1 MGKRDSDLVQQASEH
16 VFQLFRKAGP
26 ESHLVFHGFKRSR
39 DVVRAVREIGKAMD
53 LPEAELEGVQL
64 AAWFYHSGHARAHD
78 PEGKRSLEIAREFL
92 AGHGADE
99 EQLAGVLACLT
110 AVRLKEHGTLRD
122 DVLRDGLLLW
132 LARGS
137 YLEDAE
143 LLRLEIER
151 RENKIFSDVEWTQ
164 QCIDFFD
171 QHPFRTRH
179 AQIEYDADRA
189 ANLVRLHRRLRK
201 DHREVEEQKEEQTKT
216 TRGVGKV
223 IQDIYS
229 IQIRALIRLFAIAD
243 RRTSTM
249 IRVNALM
256 IGIIVA
262 LLGKRIAEER
272 TFLWPTV
279 ALLAMNLVVIFQA
292 VISMSGTLARVPAAE
307 GEARDRNLLAFA
319 NEVPLTLQQ
328 FVDRMREIAYD
339 PAALQR
345 SVLENLF
352 YARTFLIRRRR
363 ALVITY
369 GLFISGLALSA
380 SLFVLTL
387 FRQSGSP

>member
-1 MGKRDSDLVQQASEH
+1 MSKRDSDLVQQASEH
-16 VFQLFRKAGP
+16 VFQLFRKAG
-26 ESHLVFHGFKRSR
+26 SDNHLVFHGFKRSR

-53 LPEAELEGVQL
+53 LPEADFEGVLL
-64 AAWFYHSGHARAHD
+64 AAWFYHSGHALAHD

-92 AGHGADE
+92 AGHGAKE
-99 EQLAGVLACLT
+99 GQIAGVLACLT
-110 AVRLKEHGTLRD
+110 AVRLKEHGTTPD

-132 LARGS
+132 LARPS
-137 YLEDAE
+137 HLEDAE

-151 RENKIFSDVEWTQ
+151 RENKVFSDVEWTQ

-171 QHPFRTRH
+171 QNPFRTRY

-201 DHREVEEQKEEQTKT
+201 NRDEVEEQKQEETKSS
-216 TRGVGKV
+216 RGMGKV

-229 IQIRALIRLFAIAD
+229 IQLRALIRLFAIAD

-272 TFLWPTV
+272 TLLWPTI
-279 ALLAMNLVVIFQA
+279 ALLAMNLVVIFQS
-292 VISMSGTLARVPAAE
+292 VFSMSGTLARVPAAE
-307 GEARDRNLLAFA
+307 GEARDNNLLAFT
-319 NEVPLTLQQ
+319 NEIPLTLQQ
-328 FVDRMREIAYD
+328 FVGRMRELAYD

-352 YARTFLIRRRR
+352 YARMFLIRRRR
-363 ALVITY
+363 ALVVTY
-369 GLFISGLALSA
+369 GLFIAGLALSA
-380 SLFVLTL
+380 SLFAMTL
-387 FRQSGSP
+387 IRQSGSP

>member
-1 MGKRDSDLVQQASEH
+1 MSKRDSDLVQQASEH
-16 VFQLFRKAGP
+16 VFQLFRKAGS
-26 ESHLVFHGFKRSR
+26 ENHLVFHGFKRSR

-53 LPEAELEGVQL
+53 LPEADFEGVLL
-64 AAWFYHSGHARAHD
+64 AAWFYHSGHALAHD

-92 AGHGADE
+92 AGHGAKE
-99 EQLAGVLACLT
+99 GQIAGVLACLT
-110 AVRLKEHGTLRD
+110 AVRLKEHGTTPD

-132 LARGS
+132 LARQS
-137 YLEDAE
+137 HLEDAE

-151 RENKIFSDVEWTQ
+151 RENKVFSDVEWTQ

-171 QHPFRTRH
+171 QNPFRTRY

-201 DHREVEEQKEEQTKT
+201 NRDEVEEQRQEETKSS
-216 TRGVGKV
+216 RGMGKV

-229 IQIRALIRLFAIAD
+229 IQLRALIRLFAIAD

-272 TFLWPTV
+272 TFLWPTI
-279 ALLAMNLVVIFQA
+279 ALLAMNLVVIFQS
-292 VISMSGTLARVPAAE
+292 VFSMSGTLARVPAAE
-307 GEARDRNLLAFA
+307 GEARDNNLLAFT
-319 NEVPLTLQQ
+319 NEIPLTLQQ
-328 FVDRMREIAYD
+328 FVGRMRELAYD

-352 YARTFLIRRRR
+352 YARMFLIRRRR
-363 ALVITY
+363 ALVVTY
-369 GLFISGLALSA
+369 GLFIAGLALSA
-380 SLFVLTL
+380 SLFALTL
-387 FRQSGSP
+387 IRQSGSP